1 MGGSACRDGMYPP
14 EISSRGGRIDRVF
27 ADLSGKRQ
35 GFQTT
40 GAIGMSS
47 SDQRQY
53 TEHEFRQLVCKL
65 ANDQIR
71 RGAKYVKCSII
82 EATLFRSIGGN
93 HYKVVSEILDEF
105 GFPRI
110 KVSRRKPI
118 IVFNVAN
125 ESHIQNVE
133 FMPGSVVSPHVVW
146 LDAQGVKQIERCE
159 SKSSWQRLE
168 V

>member
-1 MGGSACRDGMYPP
+1 
-14 EISSRGGRIDRVF
+14 
-27 ADLSGKRQ
+27 
-35 GFQTT
+35 
-40 GAIGMSS
+40 MSS

-65 ANDQIR
+65 ANDQVR
-71 RGAKYVKCSII
+71 RGAKYVKCATI
-82 EATLFRSIGGN
+82 EATIFGNNGGTY
-93 HYKVVSEILDEF
+93 HKSVAAILDEF

-110 KVSRRKPI
+110 KVSRRKPR

-125 ESHIQNVE
+125 ESHIENVKS
-133 FMPGSVVSPHVVW
+133 MPGSVVSPHVVW

>member
-47 SDQRQY
+47 SDQRPY
-53 TEHEFRQLVCKL
+53 TKAEIRQLVFKL
-65 ANDQIR
+65 ADDQVR
-71 RGAKYVKCSII
+71 RGAKYVKCSAI
-82 EATLFRSIGGN
+82 EVTLFGRSGGSQ
-93 HYKVVSEILDEF
+93 YKVVSAILDEF

-110 KVSRRKPI
+110 KVSRRKPR
-118 IVFNVAN
+118 IVFKVAN
-125 ESHIQNVE
+125 ESHIENVKS
-133 FMPGSVVSPHVVW
+133 MPGSVVSPHVVW